1 MLKPEFL
8 SGLAFTGMFLIT
20 ATGGPMLAADA
31 ASRGGGGSEIIF
43 FDNFES
49 DECFPYDPDPRFE
62 TIAGAWPAQFTEQ
75 LETFTVPAAQRGGG
89 IIDVSLTSGNSDV
102 RPRLFACVDA
112 ECSGGSIVGHT
123 NTDGGASR
131 VRFQAA
137 AGQQYRFIL
146 DQFGNAP
153 ADEYPVDS
161 TLTIDYSD
169 RLDCWEA
176 NNQIQ
181 QARLVAKDQ
190 SVFAYMI
197 EGYRQNSLTTGT
209 YQDWYRF
216 DLRQEAFIEVN
227 IPQPAGQHLMRVQ
240 IFDVRDDTGADVLVD
255 GQQDQAG
262 QSFTAVT
269 TRIQE
274 PGTYYIRIRLALSD
288 NSTVS
293 GSGPAPEHWQSEYQ
307 MIVNPR
313 L

>member
-1 MLKPEFL
+1 MLKPEL
-8 SGLAFTGMFLIT
+8 SRGLAFAAVFLII
-20 ATGGPMLAADA
+20 AAGGPMLAADA
-31 ASRGGGGSEIIF
+31 GSRAAGGAEIIF

-49 DECFPYDPDPRFE
+49 DECFPYDPDARFE

-102 RPRLFACVDA
+102 RPRLFACVDV

-123 NTDGGASR
+123 NTEGSTAR

-153 ADEYPVDS
+153 ANEYPVAS

-197 EGYRQNSLTTGT
+197 EGYRENFLTTGT

-216 DLRQEAFIEVN
+216 DLRQEAFIEVD

-240 IFDVRDDTGADVLVD
+240 IRDDKGADVLVD
-255 GQQDQAG
+255 GQQDGRG
-262 QSFTAVT
+262 QPFTAVT
-269 TRIQE
+269 TRTRE
-274 PGTYYIRIRLALSD
+274 PGTYFIRIRLALSD
-288 NSTVS
+288 GSTVS
-293 GSGPAPEHWQSEYQ
+293 GFGPAPEHWQTEYE

-313 L
+313 P

>member
-1 MLKPEFL
+1 MLKPEL
-8 SGLAFTGMFLIT
+8 SSGLAFTAVFLIT
-20 ATGGPMLAADA
+20 AACGPILAADA
-31 ASRGGGGSEIIF
+31 GSRGAGGAEIIF
-43 FDNFES
+43 FDNFEF

-123 NTDGGASR
+123 NTDGSTAR

-153 ADEYPVDS
+153 ANEYPVAS

-216 DLRQEAFIEVN
+216 DLRQEAFIEVD

-240 IFDVRDDTGADVLVD
+240 IFDVPDDTGAAVLVD

-262 QSFTAVT
+262 QPFTAVT